1 MNAARSVLFVAVLVA
16 ALAAVLAGVA
26 RAEEVVLRSGT
37 RYDATNVVL
46 LPGDA
51 PGTGRVRFSFA
62 IGAGRGTVELPYE
75 RLEPANLYG
84 LAIARTDAKDPK
96 GQLALAQFARDRGLL
111 GEAEA
116 RYRRAATMDPAL
128 APDRDAGL
136 AAIATQRAEAAL
148 LAAEAEVKRG
158 RSDLALPRIQEVLA
172 TAPAGSPLAERAT
185 GLLALASKVVE
196 RDRARRAA
204 EDAARTAAAADAAAA
219 MLASSLLRADQALE
233 GAAKERARVADP
245 NLAAAT
251 AQKALETAETRL
263 REARRQLA
271 VALSVAGARRAEVE
285 ARDRDAFALLV
296 ATDLDL
302 AELHRQ
308 GRRFDRA
315 RDYLRA
321 AQVLDP
327 ENPRIRETH
336 DRIEQDLRTPPP
348 QEPEP
353 DPSPYWYGPTYPYA
367 YPYPTYR
374 APTYGGVRTSTYF
387 RGRWG
392 GFRVVFGW

>member
-1 MNAARSVLFVAVLVA
+1 MLAA

-158 RSDLALPRIQEVLA
+158 RSDLALPRIQEVSRRR
-172 TAPAGSPLAERAT
+172 P
-185 GLLALASKVVE
+185 
-196 RDRARRAA
+196 RARPRG
-204 EDAARTAAAADAAAA
+204 ARPP
-219 MLASSLLRADQALE
+219 
-233 GAAKERARVADP
+233 RARVQGRRARP
-245 NLAAAT
+245 RAPRRRGRRAHRPRRRTRPPRCSRRRSYAPTRPST
-251 AQKALETAETRL
+251 APRRSAPGSPTRTS
-263 REARRQLA
+263 RPRRRRRPSRPRRRGCARRGG
-271 VALSVAGARRAEVE
+271 SSRSRCRWAGERAEVE
-285 ARDRDAFALLV
+285 ARDREAFALLV

-327 ENPRIRETH
+327 ENPRIKETH
-336 DRIEQDLRTPPP
+336 DRIEQDPCARRRR
-348 QEPEP
+348 EP

-387 RGRWG
+387 RGRWN

>member
-1 MNAARSVLFVAVLVA
+1 MNAARSVLFAAVVAA
-16 ALAAVLAGVA
+16 ALAPSAL
-26 RAEEVVLRSGT
+26 AEEVVLRSGT

-46 LPGDA
+46 LPGEP

-62 IGAGRGTVELPYE
+62 IGAGRGTVELPYD
-75 RLEPANLYG
+75 RLDPVNLYG
-84 LAIARTDAKDPK
+84 LAIARTDPKDPR

-111 GEAEA
+111 GEAET
-116 RYRRAATMDPAL
+116 RYRRAAAMDPAL
-128 APDRDAGL
+128 VPDRDAGL
-136 AAIATQRAEAAL
+136 AAVATQRAEAAL

-158 RSDLALPRIQEVLA
+158 RSDLALPRIEEVLA
-172 TAPAGSPLAERAT
+172 TAPAGSSIAERAR
-185 GLLALASKVVE
+185 GLRALASKVVQ
-196 RDRARRAA
+196 RDLARRAA
-204 EDAARTAAAADAAAA
+204 EDAARAAAAADAAAA
-219 MLASSLLRADQALE
+219 TLASSLHRADQALE

-245 NLAAAT
+245 NLSAAT
-251 AQKALETAETRL
+251 AQQALETAETRL

-271 VALSVAGARRAEVE
+271 LARSVAGAPRDDVE

-327 ENPRIRETH
+327 ENPRIKEIH

-353 DPSPYWYGPTYPYA
+353 RPSPWWYGPGTPYGPYVPYA
-367 YPYPTYR
+367 PYR
-374 APTYGGVRTSTYF
+374 APSRGTATTFSYF
-387 RGRWG
+387 RGRWN

>member
-1 MNAARSVLFVAVLVA
+1 MNAARFALFAAVVAV
-16 ALAAVLAGVA
+16 ALAPAA
-26 RAEEVVLRSGT
+26 RGEEVVLRSGT

-62 IGAGRGTVELPYE
+62 IGAGRGTVELPYD
-75 RLEPANLYG
+75 RLDPANLYG
-84 LAIARTDAKDPK
+84 LAIARTDPKDPK

-111 GEAEA
+111 GEAET
-116 RYRRAATMDPAL
+116 RYRRAAAMDPAL

-148 LAAEAEVKRG
+148 LAAEGEVKRG

-172 TAPAGSPLAERAT
+172 TAPAGSPIAERAS

-204 EDAARTAAAADAAAA
+204 EDAARATAAANAAAA
-219 MLASSLLRADQALE
+219 TFASSLLRADQALDT
-233 GAAKERARVADP
+233 AAKERARVADP

-251 AQKALETAETRL
+251 AQKALETAEARL

-271 VALSVAGARRAEVE
+271 IALTVAGAQRPDVE

-296 ATDLDL
+296 ATHLDL

-327 ENPRIRETH
+327 ENPRVKEIH
-336 DRIEQDLRTPPP
+336 DRIEQDLRAPPA
-348 QEPEP
+348 QEPETT
-353 DPSPYWYGPTYPYA
+353 PSPWWYGPVYPYA
-367 YPYPTYR
+367 YPYPTHR
-374 APTYGGVRTSTYF
+374 APATGGVRTSTYY